1 MRLTCSRKLVK
12 SIAMEA
18 LLYTMASFALILV
31 LTRFRI
37 PLAVSIVAGSAALGG
52 LFATNPIDMAGVM
65 FSGLIN
71 PKSVGLAAITIL
83 LPALSE
89 AMQTGGQLQRI
100 VGLFKA
106 FLRRPVVTIVALPA
120 LIGLLP
126 MPGGALFSA
135 PMVAAAAG
143 EGEKNGA
150 RLSAI
155 NYWFRHIWEHWWPLY
170 PGVLLAVQK
179 VSEANMLPLGIVS
192 FMAYQL
198 PLGIFMLIAGF
209 VILRGMHPD
218 MHVSAS
224 RPPKGTIWSLLLQT
238 SSIWIVLLVWAG
250 GSALSLAILAVAG
263 VDGEMLKNIPWLR
276 AGQTYVPLSVA
287 LLVSFLWTGKL
298 NSLSG
303 KQMWSIF
310 TNKRIYKL
318 VMLVL
323 SVMIFEQMLGYCHAA
338 DGIGRGLKDA
348 SIPPIL
354 VVCAIPFISGLI
366 TGLAVGF
373 VGTSF
378 PIVLAI
384 VTGASG
390 ESLPGNPLAYMVLA
404 YGMGHLGMMVSPL
417 HLCHV
422 VSNQYFKTPFR
433 PVYKRILPAV
443 LILLG
448 VEVVYFLLLRWLT

>member
-1 MRLTCSRKLVK
+1 MD
-12 SIAMEA
+12 A
-18 LLYTMASFALILV
+18 LLYTMGSFGLILV
-31 LTRFRI
+31 LTRLRI
-37 PLAVSIVAGSAALGG
+37 PLAAAIIAGAVALGA
-52 LFATNPIDMAGVM
+52 LFATNPVDMIGVM
-65 FSGLIN
+65 FSGLIK
-71 PKSVGLAAITIL
+71 PKSVGLAAITIV

-89 AMQTGGQLQRI
+89 AMQTGGQLKRI

-106 FLRRPVVTIVALPA
+106 FLRRPVMTLVALPA

-135 PMVAAAAG
+135 PMVEEAAG
-143 EGEKNGA
+143 KGETNGA

-179 VSEANMLPLGIVS
+179 VSEADLLPFGIVS

-198 PLGIFMLIAGF
+198 PLGVFMLIAGF

-218 MHVSAS
+218 MHAAAS
-224 RPPKGTIWSLLLQT
+224 SPPKGTRRNLLLQT
-238 SSIWIVLLVWAG
+238 SSIWMVLLVWGG
-250 GSALSLAILAVAG
+250 GSALGLAILSAFG
-263 VDGEMLKNIPWLR
+263 VDGEMVKNTPWLK
-276 AGQTYVPLSVA
+276 AGQTYVPLLAA

-303 KQMWSIF
+303 KQMRAIF
-310 TNKRIYKL
+310 ANKRIYKL
-318 VMLVL
+318 VILVL
-323 SVMIFEQMLGYCHAA
+323 SVMIFEQMLDHCGAA
-338 DGIGRGLKDA
+338 EGIGRGLKEA

-354 VVCAIPFISGLI
+354 VICAIPFISGLI

-390 ESLPGNPLAYMVLA
+390 EALPGNGLSYMVLA

-443 LILLG
+443 MILLI
-448 VEVVYFLLLRWLT
+448 VEVGYFLLLQWLM